1 MRETKPS
8 ITIVLVVSRWKAGKE
23 SLNCVKNVRNTRHR
37 FLAAGMAWKVDSWKK
52 TWNMGDSRGYKL
64 WTDSESATLDSRTK
78 HYSII
83 FGLNSA
89 EVLLSCK
96 LDWTTFGR
104 ACDIDVGLLSAAT
117 RTLWNDAAYLVMC
130 IFLEC
135 VLTRLHFQCPCVQ
148 ISICFF
154 SNDTHLQ
161 LSRFFLL
168 SIFICHVV
176 FQVITFS
183 HSWFPSFG
191 WYFNT
196 AFIFIMCK

>member
-8 ITIVLVVSRWKAGKE
+8 ITIVLVVSTWKGGKE
-23 SLNCVKNVRNTRHR
+23 SLNCVKNVRNRRHR

-83 FGLNSA
+83 SGLNSA
-89 EVLLSCK
+89 EVLLSCRK

-130 IFLEC
+130 IFFNVCLRGFIFSVPVYRFPYVSSVMTPIYSYQYFFC
-135 VLTRLHFQCPCVQ
+135 CRLLFVTL
-148 ISICFF
+148 CFR
-154 SNDTHLQ
+154 L
-161 LSRFFLL
+161 LL
-168 SIFICHVV
+168 SHILGFLRLAGIL
-176 FQVITFS
+176 
-183 HSWFPSFG
+183 
-191 WYFNT
+191 
-196 AFIFIMCK
+196 IFIMCK